1 MFRRVSCTLAVMF
14 LFASPAAAQDA
25 TMNGVVMDESKAVLP
40 GASVVA
46 TSRSTGRVFDA
57 VTNERGEYRLV
68 GMPPGRYDT
77 RVELSGFAVVVLSD
91 IELLVGQNATIPYT
105 LKLATLDETL
115 TVTGE
120 SPLIDLRTARV
131 AGNIDRRQME
141 QLPIAGRNWMQLSMM
156 VPGITANAVSDTPGI
171 SGLTNF
177 QLNLD
182 GQEIT
187 QSTSVTTF
195 GQPGISREAI
205 GEYQVV
211 TNMFDVTNGRS
222 AGIQVQAITRSG
234 TNDFA
239 GSAYGY
245 FRDDKFNAADAYLK
259 RVLPYSNSQIG
270 ATFGGPIIKNKMHF
284 FGSNERE
291 REPNTAVISPPAL
304 APQLI
309 TMPIEEKK
317 DYYLGRY
324 DAQFGGQDHL
334 AVRGNLYKRFLPN
347 DGVIT
352 HPSRGTK
359 KDITSYSGTAI
370 WSHVTSGNLLQ
381 ELRGG
386 IYKFYWTYEGADGL
400 VLTPEYQFPGL
411 ILGLNWNYPEFIRET
426 RYPFRYDLTWNVS
439 SHDLKIGAEYM
450 YAVDDGDWP
459 ARERGQY
466 FFSSL
471 PADAGR
477 RFPLDQ
483 DPTHWDFSGLD
494 STVLRF
500 DQTYAR
506 EWIYD
511 VPRPRYALWIGDT
524 WKVND
529 RLTLNLGVRYDVSP
543 GDFTAPGVRETDVVI
558 NNGRNT
564 TNAGY
569 RNNLRDYN
577 NVAPRVGFA
586 WNVTGSGNTVIR
598 GGSGLF
604 YGHVGGNP
612 SWDQQMWNGQ
622 RVIFNSY
629 QNDGRPG
636 FFADP
641 TRGISAEDILSG
653 RVPLAP
659 QSLSVLAHDIQTPYS
674 WQTILGF
681 QRRLT
686 EVMSVDADL
695 VYKKGY
701 HFETQND
708 PNLFF
713 DPATGLSKNPL
724 TFGRPRPDYGPFRLI
739 GTDASSE
746 YLALVTAANRRYRN
760 NYQFGMT
767 YTYMFFDNSSGLGGA
782 GYGNTYINPFDI
794 DYNWGRSATFQRH
807 TFRANSIVNLPWNIL
822 LATIFQ
828 YGSGNYSNV
837 NTGFNLLG
845 GPGANRFR
853 RDGTFVPV
861 NTFLGDPVQ
870 SLDFRVS
877 KEFRIGSRLKVTGMA
892 EVFNIY
898 NYKRYGYNL
907 VETNAAFGRENAS
920 AGPPRTGQLAFRVAF

>member
-1 MFRRVSCTLAVMF
+1 MLRRVSCTLAVML
-14 LFASPAAAQDA
+14 LFVRPAAAQDA
-25 TMNGVVMDESKAVLP
+25 MMNGVVMDESKAVLP
-40 GASVVA
+40 GVAVVA
-46 TSRSTGRVFDA
+46 TSRSTGRVFEA

-77 RVELSGFAVVVLSD
+77 RVELSGFAVVVIPD
-91 IELLVGQNATIPYT
+91 VELLVGQNATIPYT

-120 SPLIDLRTARV
+120 APLIDLRTARV

-141 QLPIAGRNWMQLSMM
+141 QLPINGRNWMQLSMM
-156 VPGITANAVSDTPGI
+156 VPGITANAVGDTPGI

-239 GSAYGY
+239 GSVYGY

-259 RVLPYSNSQIG
+259 RVLPYSNSQVG
-270 ATFGGPIIKNKMHF
+270 ATFGGPIIRNKMHF
-284 FGSNERE
+284 FGSYERE
-291 REPNTAVISPPAL
+291 REPNTAVISPAAL

-324 DAQFGGQDHL
+324 DAQFGTDDHL

-347 DGVIT
+347 DGVT
-352 HPSRGTK
+352 AHPSRATK
-359 KDITSYSGTAI
+359 KDITSYSATGI

-400 VLTPEYQFPGL
+400 TLTPEYQFPGL

-450 YAVDDGDWP
+450 YALRRRRLAG
-459 ARERGQY
+459 ARTRPVFLQHVCRPTPGGG
-466 FFSSL
+466 SRST
-471 PADAGR
+471 
-477 RFPLDQ
+477 Q
-483 DPTHWDFSGLD
+483 DSTHWDFTGLD

-506 EWIYD
+506 EWNYN

-529 RLTLNLGVRYDVSP
+529 RLTLNLGIRYDVSP

-558 NNGRNT
+558 NNGFET

-569 RNNLRDYN
+569 RNNLRDFN

-586 WNVTGSGNTVIR
+586 WNVTGSGNLVIR

-604 YGHVGGNP
+604 YGQIGGNP

-622 RVIFNSY
+622 R
-629 QNDGRPG
+629 
-636 FFADP
+636 
-641 TRGISAEDILSG
+641 
-653 RVPLAP
+653 
-659 QSLSVLAHDIQTPYS
+659 
-674 WQTILGF
+674 
-681 QRRLT
+681 
-686 EVMSVDADL
+686 
-695 VYKKGY
+695 
-701 HFETQND
+701 
-708 PNLFF
+708 
-713 DPATGLSKNPL
+713 
-724 TFGRPRPDYGPFRLI
+724 
-739 GTDASSE
+739 
-746 YLALVTAANRRYRN
+746 
-760 NYQFGMT
+760 
-767 YTYMFFDNSSGLGGA
+767 
-782 GYGNTYINPFDI
+782 
-794 DYNWGRSATFQRH
+794 
-807 TFRANSIVNLPWNIL
+807 
-822 LATIFQ
+822 
-828 YGSGNYSNV
+828 
-837 NTGFNLLG
+837 
-845 GPGANRFR
+845 
-853 RDGTFVPV
+853 
-861 NTFLGDPVQ
+861 
-870 SLDFRVS
+870 
-877 KEFRIGSRLKVTGMA
+877 
-892 EVFNIY
+892 
-898 NYKRYGYNL
+898 
-907 VETNAAFGRENAS
+907 
-920 AGPPRTGQLAFRVAF
+920 

>member
-1 MFRRVSCTLAVMF
+1 MFRRVSWTLAVM
-14 LFASPAAAQDA
+14 LLSAWPVAAQDA
-25 TMNGVVMDESKAVLP
+25 TMTGLVTDESSAVLP
-40 GASVVA
+40 GAVVIVTA
-46 TSRSTGRVFDA
+46 RATGRVFEA
-57 VTNERGEYRLV
+57 VSNERGEYRVV
-68 GMPPGRYDT
+68 GLPPGRYDT
-77 RVELSGFAVVVLSD
+77 KVELAGFAVVLLSD
-91 IELLVGQNATIPYT
+91 VELLVGQNATIPYV
-105 LKLATLDETL
+105 LKLAGLDESL

-205 GEYQVV
+205 AEYQVV
-211 TNMFDVTNGRS
+211 TNMFDVTSGRS
-222 AGIQVQAITRSG
+222 AGIQVQAITRAG
-234 TNDFA
+234 TNDLA
-239 GSAYGY
+239 GSVYGY
-245 FRDDKFNAADAYLK
+245 FRDDAFNAADAFLN
-259 RVLPYSNSQIG
+259 RVLPYSNSQVG
-270 ATFGGPIIKNKMHF
+270 GTLGGPIVRNKMHY
-284 FGSNERE
+284 FGSYERE
-291 REPNTAVISPPAL
+291 REPNTAVISPAAL

-317 DYYLGRY
+317 DFYLGRF
-324 DAQFGGQDHL
+324 DAQFGSNDHL
-334 AVRGNLYKRFLPN
+334 VVRGNYYKRFLPN
-347 DGVIT
+347 DGVT
-352 HPSRGTK
+352 AHPSRGTK
-359 KDITSYSGTAI
+359 KDISSYSATAI
-370 WSHVTSGNLLQ
+370 WSHISRSNLLH

-386 IYKFYWTYEGADGL
+386 IYKFYWTYEGMDGL
-400 VLTPEYQFPGL
+400 ILTPEYQFPGL

-439 SHDLKIGAEYM
+439 SHDLKIGGEWM
-450 YAVDDGDWP
+450 HAVDDGDWP

-466 FFSSL
+466 FFSTL
-471 PADAGR
+471 PPNAGL

-483 DPTHWDFSGLD
+483 DSTHWDFRGLD
-494 STVLRF
+494 PTVLRF
-500 DQTYAR
+500 DQTYAN
-506 EWIYD
+506 EWTYN

-524 WKVND
+524 WKVNNK
-529 RLTLNLGVRYDVSP
+529 LTLNLGVRYDVSP
-543 GDFTAPGVRETDVVI
+543 GDFTAPGVRETDVI
-558 NNGRNT
+558 IDNGLYT

-569 RNNLRDYN
+569 RNDLRDYN

-586 WNVTGSGNTVIR
+586 WNVTGSGNLVIR

-604 YGHVGGNP
+604 YGQIGGNP

-629 QNDGRPG
+629 QNDGLPG
-636 FFADP
+636 FLDDP
-641 TRGISAEDILSG
+641 TRGVTADDILSG

-659 QSLSVLAHDIQTPYS
+659 QSLSVIAHDIQTPYS

-681 QRRLT
+681 QKRLS

-695 VYKKGY
+695 VYKEGH

-713 DPATGLSKNPL
+713 DPVTGLSKNPL
-724 TFGRPRPDYGPFRLI
+724 TFGRPRNDYGPFRLI
-739 GTDASSE
+739 GTDARNE

-760 NYQFGMT
+760 NYQYGIT
-767 YTYMFFDNSSGLGGA
+767 YTLMFFENSHGLGGA
-782 GYGNTYINPFDI
+782 GYGNNYINPFDI
-794 DYNWGRSATFQRH
+794 DYNWGRANTFQRH
-807 TFRANSIVNLPWNIL
+807 TFRANSIINMKWNIM

-828 YGSGNYSNV
+828 YGSGTYSNV
-837 NTGFNLLG
+837 STGFNLLG

-853 RDGTFVPV
+853 RDGSFVPV
-861 NTFLGDPVQ
+861 NTFHNDPVQ
-870 SLDFRVS
+870 TLDFRLS
-877 KEFRIGSRLKVTGMA
+877 KEFRIGPRFRVTGMA
-892 EVFNIY
+892 EMFNIY
-898 NYKRYGYNL
+898 NYKRYSYNL
-907 VETNAAFGRENAS
+907 VETSASFQQRNAS
-920 AGPPRTGQLAFRVAF
+920 AGPPRTGQLALRVQF